1 MMIYQRGFSVAIIAL
16 VLASCGSKNAQQQGD
31 VPTAVSVTVAEVK
44 SEAVSYYDEYPAMVV
59 ALNQVVLTPQVNGY
73 ITGVFFKE
81 GERVKKGQK
90 LYSID
95 AQTYNANYQQAQANL
110 AVQEANLVRAE
121 KDAERYRELAKRDAI
136 ARQQVDNAEAALT
149 AAERQVDAAK
159 AAIQSTQTSVR
170 YTTIV
175 APFDGTIG
183 ISQVRLGASVSA
195 GQTVLNTISS
205 DNPIAVDFVIDQKEL
220 YRFSKL
226 QQAKKNDSTFAL
238 AFGTEV
244 YPHYGQISVI
254 DRAVDALTSTIKIR
268 TTFPNNENLLR
279 AGMSGTM
286 RVLNDASN
294 TSILIPYKAVTEQ
307 LGEFFVYAVSGETV
321 TQTRVKLGKAVGGN
335 VIVKDGL
342 KAGDKIAVEGV
353 QNLKEGATIKVT
365 GGQ

>member
-1 MMIYQRGFSVAIIAL
+1 MRRFQSVFLVAIL
-16 VLASCGSKNAQQQGD
+16 VSVLASCGIKNTQQQGGGPAV
-31 VPTAVSVTVAEVK
+31 VPVTVAEVK

-95 AQTYNANYQQAQANL
+95 AQTYSANYRQAQANL
-110 AVQEANLVRAE
+110 AVQEADLVRAE
-121 KDAERYRELAKRDAI
+121 KDAERYRELAKKDAI

-149 AAERQVDAAK
+149 AAQRQVDAAK
-159 AAIQSTQTSVR
+159 AAIQSAQTNVR

-226 QQAKKNDSTFAL
+226 QQAKRNDSTFAL
-238 AFGTEV
+238 AFGADV
-244 YPHYGQISVI
+244 YPHFGQISVI
-254 DRAVDALTSTIKIR
+254 DRAVDPLTSTIKIR

-279 AGMSGTM
+279 AGMSGSM
-286 RVLNDASN
+286 RVLNDASD
-294 TSILIPYKAVTEQ
+294 SAILIPHKAVTEQ
-307 LGEFFVYAVSGETV
+307 LGEFFVYVVNGETV
-321 TQTRVKLGKAVGGN
+321 TQNRVYLGKTVGEN
-335 VIVKDGL
+335 VIVKGGL
-342 KAGDKIAVEGV
+342 KAGDVIAVEGV
-353 QNLKEGATIKVT
+353 QNLKEGSKIAESKK
-365 GGQ
+365 